1 MGVWSSTWAME
12 WRSKSVSGTRITQ
25 GVGMGTEE
33 RMGDCRE
40 EGVEK
45 LGCAGQLGGSCEGEK
60 IRDLWAPD
68 LKLQEALVPTCALIV
83 RN

>member
-1 MGVWSSTWAME
+1 
-12 WRSKSVSGTRITQ
+12 
-25 GVGMGTEE
+25 
-33 RMGDCRE
+33 MGDCRE

-68 LKLQEALVPTCALIV
+68 LKLQEAMVPTCALIV
-83 RN
+83 SN